1 MKITAQRERLLHA
14 LGQTIGVIERKQ
26 TLPVLGNFLL
36 HAKKDDSENLNS
48 GELTVTGS
56 DLEVE
61 MRSRINVDVYEGGET
76 TVPARKLFDI
86 CKAMPDGSF
95 ITIQQGAD
103 ESKVTVSANRSRFS
117 LSSLPADEFPLIEG
131 VQAVNSLH
139 VKTEDLSRLLQQT
152 AFAMANQ
159 DVRYF
164 LNGLLLELDEGAI
177 RCVATDGHRLA
188 LAEAAFDQ
196 EEQVK
201 HQIIIPRKGVLELQ
215 KLLKEAPEIIEL
227 HIGRNHISARFGST
241 QFTSKLIDGRFP
253 DYNLVIPLDI
263 DLTMQVNKEA
273 ARSAFQRASILS
285 NEQYKG
291 VKFKIS
297 PNKLVLIGH
306 NPEQEESEEEL
317 EVQTEIADLGTGFN
331 VNYLLDAINSLE
343 SEEVLFSFKDATSSC
358 VVRDPEN
365 NQCRQ
370 VIMPLRL

>member
-61 MRSRINVDVYEGGET
+61 MRSRLFADVHEEGET
-76 TVPARKLFDI
+76 TVPARKMFDI
-86 CKAMPDGSF
+86 CKALPDGSL

-103 ESKVTVSANRSRFS
+103 DSKVTVSANRSRFS

-227 HIGRNHISARFGST
+227 HIGRNHISARLGST

-263 DLTMQVNKEA
+263 DLTMQVNKDA